1 MITLF
6 DRICYTEVGSEI
18 THDGGQFW
26 ENNWSLSLYNDII
39 IGNYWQMTKL
49 IFINE
54 SNTAIKATKP
64 DS

>member
-39 IGNYWQMTKL
+39 IGIKL
-49 IFINE
+49 LAND
-54 SNTAIKATKP
+54 KADIYK
-64 DS
+64 